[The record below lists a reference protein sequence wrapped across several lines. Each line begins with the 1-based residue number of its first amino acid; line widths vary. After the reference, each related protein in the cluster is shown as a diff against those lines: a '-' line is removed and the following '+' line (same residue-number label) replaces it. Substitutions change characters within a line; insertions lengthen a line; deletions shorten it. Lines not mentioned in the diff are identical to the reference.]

1 MCTFPA
7 RILRKTAELHR
18 LQQFVL
24 LISKKPHVL
33 NDQVQSSL
41 AQLGAA
47 WRSVL
52 EDPGDAQNSSR
63 WFYESRCLNLR
74 RNNKQ
79 SYREMNVG
87 STLVYF
93 RADSCRKRMWLRTLP
108 VGQEACLID
117 GKSLA
122 RYFLNPKTLLSEG
135 PWEWSSSIKLSQN
148 IFLAAHTHHPWG
160 LNLEMKDNTIH
171 IFYHLFIIQSLRRW
185 YRF

>member
-1 MCTFPA
+1 MTKC
-7 RILRKTAELHR
+7 K
-18 LQQFVL
+18 
-24 LISKKPHVL
+24 
-33 NDQVQSSL
+33 
-41 AQLGAA
+41 AA

-122 RYFLNPKTLLSEG
+122 RYFLNPQTLLSEG

-148 IFLAAHTHHPWG
+148 IFLAAHTHHPRG
-160 LNLEMKDNTIH
+160 LNLEKKDNTIH
-171 IFYHLFIIQSLRRW
+171 IFFTIYSLLKVYDADTGSEATRTAREIGSRLQKIEPLKIKW
-185 YRF
+185 VHKNSQ